1 MRQKC
6 YYILHQIICLYF
18 LTIASSVIE
27 MVEILSFIYKC
38 APAEY
43 YKRCVFFFFFLVFVI
58 SFPLILLWPTFFRCV
73 FDI

>member
-43 YKRCVFFFFFLVFVI
+43 YKRCVFFFFLSCFCH
-58 SFPLILLWPTFFRCV
+58 FFSIDSAV
-73 FDI
+73 AYFF